1 MLLWPVDLEN
11 FIFLHKTSFNFFSE
25 IFITGLIMYLDRFGD
40 KGLIDIQWNK
50 GVLIKVYLFFP
61 QYVWGT
67 LDTTCNTGGAVFK
80 ISKL

>member
-1 MLLWPVDLEN
+1 
-11 FIFLHKTSFNFFSE
+11 
-25 IFITGLIMYLDRFGD
+25 MYLDRFGD

-67 LDTTCNTGGAVFK
+67 SDTTCNKGGAVFK